1 MIPTIQLLW
10 NKFNSIIYEYRKS
23 EFNSEAF
30 MNFEYLVNALNKVQK
45 QIDVSKA
52 DRIQEE
58 DEHEKMR
65 SRAYSWWPQ
74 QAY

>member
-52 DRIQEE
+52 DRIQE
-58 DEHEKMR
+58 
-65 SRAYSWWPQ
+65 
-74 QAY
+74 